1 MCVCVRIRIEYGNAS
16 FELTADNKHTE
27 KKCVCER
34 EGVRENNKRAN
45 FKKSKKNNTAISY
58 GDYGQRRKKKIKK

>member
-1 MCVCVRIRIEYGNAS
+1 M
-16 FELTADNKHTE
+16 
-27 KKCVCER
+27 CER

-58 GDYGQRRKKKIKK
+58 GDYGQRRKKKKSKNKLGENYKISDQRVIYLFVTTTRHT